1 MPRSA
6 SLPALSPRSRIYRLL
21 YETKTFCS
29 KQTLAQGCEIS
40 MPTLYQNLSELMDA
54 GLVRYSGEEQS
65 TGGRKARGL
74 EIVPDAR
81 TAVGISVMENRLRLA
96 AVDLRLHETAYR
108 KVTFGAVAS
117 LPERTEAVAE
127 ILEQFLDDFHL
138 DRSRLLGVGFSIPG
152 MLAADRSRIFC
163 APTLRLRDTPLDG
176 LSRDIPYPVCVEND
190 ANCGGYA
197 EWFVRGG
204 QENLAY
210 LSLEDGVGGAV
221 LIGGVSYGGNHRRG
235 GEFGHM
241 CVEPGGLP
249 CACGKCG
256 CLEAYCSARRI
267 SNDLGITLQEFFR
280 KAEAHDPECEAL
292 LYDLLRHLAIG
303 INNIRLALDC
313 DVVLG
318 GFLSGWLMP
327 WLPVLKRYVLAGNP
341 FETDAEFVQFSTVRR
356 HIAPLGA
363 ALHFVRKFI
372 EDV

>member
-1 MPRSA
+1 MP
-6 SLPALSPRSRIYRLL
+6 LIQEKKALSPRSRIFRAL
-21 YETKTFCS
+21 YEADAFCS
-29 KQTLAQGCEIS
+29 RQTLARQCEIS
-40 MPTLYQNLSELMDA
+40 MPTLYQNLFELMEE
-54 GLVRYSGEEQS
+54 GLVSDSGEEQS
-65 TGGRKARGL
+65 TGGRRVRGL
-74 EIVPDAR
+74 AVVPEAR
-81 TAVGISVMENRLRLA
+81 FAIGVSVMKDRLRMA
-96 AVDLRLHETAYR
+96 AADLRLRETAYR
-108 KVTFGAVAS
+108 KILRDFPRESDQAALGGH
-117 LPERTEAVAE
+117 LEA
-127 ILEQFLDDFHL
+127 FLDDFHL
-138 DRSRLLGVGFSIPG
+138 DRSRLLGVGITVPG
-152 MLAADRSRIFC
+152 VLTAEGDRILL
-163 APTLRLRDTPLDG
+163 APTLRLRDVPLEG
-176 LSRDIPYPVCVEND
+176 YVRDIPYPVYVEND
-190 ANCGGYA
+190 ATCSGYA
-197 EWFVRGG
+197 EWFARGG

-280 KAEAHDPECEAL
+280 KAEAHDPECEVL

-318 GFLSGWLMP
+318 GFLSGWLIP